1 MNNKSLLKRIKS
13 KYILN
18 SLFEYIKYTNLKF
31 KLFNYSKFFQNKIG
45 LTLFDYQERYI
56 NKINIDLNKYIYF
69 DRFEGDKI
77 YLKIVYKEALK
88 SFFKRYKLDFNI
100 IEKYLINTLKKKIE
114 ELIKDYK
121 DMAHIF
127 SDLCVDVFSP
137 FFDIIFE
144 SEVFKYFCIRIFL
157 NKFNFAYYLEDDD
170 DSISFINNSNKSSKI
185 LSLQFIYEQPNEID
199 NLYKYKINY
208 NLIKKIIIKQ
218 KSYTPYF
225 LKNKNKCNND
235 YFYKTLFSI
244 DNFGKNLIYLHL
256 ELEYIKNINLKIF
269 EKINNFQLLEIL
281 ILSNFEI
288 NSLFTIKLKN
298 LKKFSLFYCKNI
310 ILSEKSSLN
319 LKYLTIEKSEF
330 PKDNSLLKFP
340 ELEDCN
346 LVGFDNSFIDF
357 NSFNKLKKLSLEN
370 NYFIN
375 INSNCLESL
384 EEVSVYPHNNTEEKE
399 IKMIEKLISLKSL
412 KTIIFSTT
420 DITSDK
426 FSKIKGINTSVTN
439 ISIHWNNKDNDCIL
453 FDLQNKF
460 PNLLDFKLYFSPCI
474 KFRKKYKHKAKL
486 EIIEN
491 PNFKINKINLT
502 AYAKKK
508 IKFFCGPFE
517 KLKSAKFS
525 INNQTMN
532 LKDGFPLFTKKC
544 NVIFKSLIK
553 FSISNYCGYDLTSE
567 VINNIYNN
575 INKMPNLRKF
585 KISSDIEEI
594 KEEFY
599 IKFIKKLL
607 KLNLDSIY
615 LSLRIGDDMR
625 PGEIYEIDELKKIY
639 NDLNVNNIGKI
650 FISKLK

>member
-1 MNNKSLLKRIKS
+1 
-13 KYILN
+13 
-18 SLFEYIKYTNLKF
+18 
-31 KLFNYSKFFQNKIG
+31 
-45 LTLFDYQERYI
+45 
-56 NKINIDLNKYIYF
+56 
-69 DRFEGDKI
+69 
-77 YLKIVYKEALK
+77 
-88 SFFKRYKLDFNI
+88 
-100 IEKYLINTLKKKIE
+100 
-114 ELIKDYK
+114 
-121 DMAHIF
+121 MAPIF
-127 SDLCVDVFSP
+127 SDLYIDIFSP

-144 SEVFKYFCIRIFL
+144 SEVFKYFCTRLLL
-157 NKFNFAYYLEDDD
+157 NKFNFAYFREDD

-225 LKNKNKCNND
+225 LKNKNKCVND
-235 YFYKTLFSI
+235 YFYKTLFSF

-256 ELEYIKNINLKIF
+256 ELEYIENINLKIF

-346 LVGFDNSFIDF
+346 LVVFDNSFIDF

-412 KTIIFSTT
+412 KIIFFSI
-420 DITSDK
+420 DYITSDK
-426 FSKIKGINTSVTN
+426 FSKIKGINTSATN
-439 ISIHWNNKDNDCIL
+439 ISIH
-453 FDLQNKF
+453 
-460 PNLLDFKLYFSPCI
+460 
-474 KFRKKYKHKAKL
+474 
-486 EIIEN
+486 
-491 PNFKINKINLT
+491 
-502 AYAKKK
+502 
-508 IKFFCGPFE
+508 
-517 KLKSAKFS
+517 
-525 INNQTMN
+525 
-532 LKDGFPLFTKKC
+532 
-544 NVIFKSLIK
+544 
-553 FSISNYCGYDLTSE
+553 
-567 VINNIYNN
+567 
-575 INKMPNLRKF
+575 
-585 KISSDIEEI
+585 
-594 KEEFY
+594 
-599 IKFIKKLL
+599 
-607 KLNLDSIY
+607 
-615 LSLRIGDDMR
+615 
-625 PGEIYEIDELKKIY
+625 
-639 NDLNVNNIGKI
+639 
-650 FISKLK
+650 